1 MVLFLFPRLIAENS
15 ASRAGRSVGQPQ
27 DVCLSEVCRLSPQ
40 PRWSPVP
47 GFRSEM
53 RRLPCPAATGHL
65 STGGAWGK
73 FTLFP
78 SGSQKRHESSQ
89 RFSRCCI
96 HLQRPWKAPHAPA
109 PGPLL
114 SVTLG
119 APRLRDWHLTVTPL
133 LALESSSASGL
144 KKLHFRLQQEQERHT
159 KYKCRGR
166 ET

>member
-1 MVLFLFPRLIAENS
+1 MFVFLRCAVCPRSPAGPLCRGFGQRCAGCPVL
-15 ASRAGRSVGQPQ
+15 QPPGT
-27 DVCLSEVCRLSPQ
+27 SPQ
-40 PRWSPVP
+40 
-47 GFRSEM
+47 
-53 RRLPCPAATGHL
+53 AGHGE
-65 STGGAWGK
+65 SSRH
-73 FTLFP
+73 TLFP

-119 APRLRDWHLTVTPL
+119 APRLRDWHLSVTPL